1 MNEPARAPKERR
13 PYRSPTRQRQAA
25 ETRARI
31 LGAARD
37 LLARHGYAGTTVEAI
52 AAAAEVSPKTVSA
65 VVGSKRD
72 ILAGLVNPAAF
83 DPPIQE
89 LLDQIRACNEP
100 LRRVGLVASIT
111 RRVYESLGGEF
122 ELLRTSGVVSPELVE
137 LGRQIEARRRQNQSS
152 IVDQLRVTGRL
163 RQDRSPEEATDVLW
177 TLTSYDV
184 YRMLVVERHWAPE
197 RYERWL
203 AALLVEQ
210 LTRSADA

>member
-1 MNEPARAPKERR
+1 MSEPASVPKERR
-13 PYRSPTRQRQAA
+13 PYRSPTRRRQAA

-83 DPPIQE
+83 DPPIKD
-89 LLDQIRACNEP
+89 LLDRVRASTEP
-100 LRRVGLVASIT
+100 LRRIELVASIT
-111 RRVYESLGGEF
+111 RRVYESLGAEF
-122 ELLRTSGVVSPELVE
+122 ELLRTAGGVATELVE

-152 IVDQLRVTGRL
+152 IVTQLRDNGLL
-163 RQDRSPEEATDVLW
+163 RRDRSLEEATDVLW
-177 TLTSYDV
+177 SLTSYDV
-184 YRMLVVERHWAPE
+184 YRMLVSERHWAPE

-203 AALLVEQ
+203 TAVLVEQ
-210 LTRSADA
+210 LTRPVGA